1 MSFDH
6 ADHAMEEVQAAIEF
20 RNRHLK
26 HLDEQVERYRG
37 PAYLP
42 NSYNTAEDFAP
53 ENTYYEYMSLMIPKL
68 IFDNPRVQ
76 VKSRKPG
83 PANDVAQAMRYGL
96 NRWVRDCTLR
106 KKLVELATDM
116 LFTYGIAVVR
126 EDFINTSG
134 GAVHTP
140 ENDEQEP
147 SKPMWPV
154 VERISQKEFILDPG
168 CSRISDAM
176 FMGHEVRRSRKALL
190 KEAEDFPER
199 GWDAKAIKQA
209 VAADP
214 VKDRHN
220 TKYTPERDEIVFYEV
235 WVPDMELDESPG
247 AVEGFHG
254 TIVTLCA
261 AKTHQ
266 GAEPMGQYLRKA
278 RPYYGPRT
286 GPYSMFG
293 VYKVPDSPMPLS
305 PLTAVECQ
313 VSELNRHVRSVSNA
327 MLRHKRLVGV
337 NDSRTAQLI
346 KDTGHDYVTVVP
358 FEDGRAQVQEFELGG
373 QTEQQALWIRTCRE
387 RADRALG
394 MDEAL
399 RGAVSGAGTATE
411 HTIASEA
418 ANARIAYIKQ
428 AFTDSVTDMLE
439 KVAFYMY
446 HDDRIVFPL
455 GDEVIRELAMPPDA
469 QPYFYGGG
477 HDPAG
482 GYGFEDLELEIEPY
496 SMERSSEGMNQKRA
510 LETHQLLLGSLQA
523 MSAYPDYPW
532 QDHFQKIGNAMNTP
546 DLPELVSPQ
555 LLARLAADLQR
566 MQQSQAQVAAKQ
578 STPMFQSQVGQPNR
592 APDTTRFASA
602 LPNAGQQM
610 SRMLGAMQQQA
621 PAGNAQGV
629 PGGA

>member
-1 MSFDH
+1 
-6 ADHAMEEVQAAIEF
+6 
-20 RNRHLK
+20 
-26 HLDEQVERYRG
+26 
-37 PAYLP
+37 
-42 NSYNTAEDFAP
+42 
-53 ENTYYEYMSLMIPKL
+53 
-68 IFDNPRVQ
+68 
-76 VKSRKPG
+76 
-83 PANDVAQAMRYGL
+83 
-96 NRWVRDCTLR
+96 LR

-116 LFTYGIAVVR
+116 LFTYGVAVVR
-126 EDFINTSG
+126 EDYNNTSG
-134 GAVHTP
+134 TAVHTP
-140 ENDEQEP
+140 EEDPQEP

-154 VERISQKEFILDPG
+154 VERISQKEFLLDPG
-168 CSRISDAM
+168 CARWSDAA
-176 FMGHEVRRSRKALL
+176 FMGHEVRRPRKALL
-190 KEAEDFPER
+190 KEAEENPDR
-199 GWDAKAIKQA
+199 GWDVKAIKQA

-220 TKYTPERDEIVFYEV
+220 TKYTPERDEVVFYEL
-235 WVPDMELDESPG
+235 WVPSHDLPESPG
-247 AVEGFHG
+247 AEEGFHG
-254 TIVTLCA
+254 TIFTLCA
-261 AKTHQ
+261 AKTEQ
-266 GAEPMGQYLRKA
+266 GAEPLGMYIRKP

-293 VYKVPDSPMPLS
+293 VYKVPDTPMPLS

-337 NDSRTAQLI
+337 NDSRTAQLV

-358 FEDGRAQVQEFELGG
+358 FEDGRAMVQEFELGG

-428 AFTDSVTDMLE
+428 AFTDSVTALLE

-455 GDEVIRELAMPPDA
+455 GDEIIRDLAMGPDA
-469 QPYFYGGG
+469 QPYFMGGG
-477 HDPAG
+477 HSTES
-482 GYGFEDLELEIEPY
+482 GYQFEDLELEIEPY

-546 DLPELVSPQ
+546 DLPELVSEK

-566 MQQSQAQVAAKQ
+566 MQQSQAEVPPKQ
-578 STPMFQSQVGQPNR
+578 STPMFQTQAGGPNR
-592 APDTTRFASA
+592 TPDSTKFSSA
-602 LPNAGQQM
+602 LPNAGQVM
-610 SRMLGAMQQQA
+610 SRMLGAQQQQA
-621 PAGNAQGV
+621 PTGAPQGV
-629 PGGA
+629 PGQ